1 MFKDKLKELRRKKG
15 LSQQELADKI
25 YVSRSAICK
34 WEMGNGVP
42 SEINIEALC
51 TFFEVDEEWLF
62 DREDLKEGTKTL
74 RISLPISIRIGIF
87 CKFGSVEEIRPVAV
101 IV

>member
-34 WEMGNGVP
+34 
-42 SEINIEALC
+42 
-51 TFFEVDEEWLF
+51 
-62 DREDLKEGTKTL
+62 
-74 RISLPISIRIGIF
+74 
-87 CKFGSVEEIRPVAV
+87 
-101 IV
+101 